1 MSEPFVNPLDDV
13 NFIQGGGLWDGKTVT
28 ILSSKTDVDLL
39 AYKDGSPV
47 INTDTGEQSRRNVW
61 KISGIAEDEDRE
73 RQETYSMGALVP
85 TADGEGFV
93 RADGSSGVLHKN
105 SEAGRFSAALKAAGF
120 DVGSLF
126 DATTGKTVLSRLTG
140 AQLTF
145 KAEPKLDKNGEPKKN
160 KKGYVENRFFPI
172 TFVGRKSGVGG
183 NGVGTPTATDPG
195 LHAFALETVTK
206 VLDANGGSLSRANL
220 LKEVGKVIAGDTRS
234 PAVVSLLI
242 RPEFFADTPIT
253 VDGATISI

>member
-1 MSEPFVNPLDDV
+1 M
-13 NFIQGGGLWDGKTVT
+13 
-28 ILSSKTDVDLL
+28 
-39 AYKDGSPV
+39 
-47 INTDTGEQSRRNVW
+47 
-61 KISGIAEDEDRE
+61 
-73 RQETYSMGALVP
+73 
-85 TADGEGFV
+85 
-93 RADGSSGVLHKN
+93 
-105 SEAGRFSAALKAAGF
+105 
-120 DVGSLF
+120 
-126 DATTGKTVLSRLTG
+126 
-140 AQLTF
+140 
-145 KAEPKLDKNGEPKKN
+145 
-160 KKGYVENRFFPI
+160 
-172 TFVGRKSGVGG
+172 GG